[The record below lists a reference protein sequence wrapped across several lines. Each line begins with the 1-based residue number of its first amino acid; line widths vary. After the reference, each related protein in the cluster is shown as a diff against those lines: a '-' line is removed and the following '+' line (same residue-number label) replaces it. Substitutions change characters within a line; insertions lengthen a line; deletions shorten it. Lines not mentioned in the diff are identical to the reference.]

1 MNDIKFLKKLNL
13 SEYTLV
19 IIKVNFNLYFKDS
32 KQKLEI
38 EKINKIFSSDN

>member
-32 KQKLEI
+32 K
-38 EKINKIFSSDN
+38 